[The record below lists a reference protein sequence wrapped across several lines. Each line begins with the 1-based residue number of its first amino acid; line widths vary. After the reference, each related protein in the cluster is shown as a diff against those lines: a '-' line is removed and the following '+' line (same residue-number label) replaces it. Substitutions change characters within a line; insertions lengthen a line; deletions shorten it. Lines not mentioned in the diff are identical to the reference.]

1 MDEVAS
7 ASKLVLSG
15 VSSVSEIRLRGRFK
29 VDEGFGED
37 DKRREGS
44 TGGRVWSGFGDRWW
58 TWEAICS

>member
-15 VSSVSEIRLRGRFK
+15 VSSVSEGRLRGRLE
-29 VDEGFGED
+29 VDAGFGED

-44 TGGRVWSGFGDRWW
+44 TGGSDWSGFGDKW
-58 TWEAICS
+58 